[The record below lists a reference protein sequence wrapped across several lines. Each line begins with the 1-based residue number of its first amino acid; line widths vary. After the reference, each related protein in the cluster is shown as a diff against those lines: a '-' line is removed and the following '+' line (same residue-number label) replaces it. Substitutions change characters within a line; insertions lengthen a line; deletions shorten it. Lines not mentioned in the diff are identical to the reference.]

1 MGVTP
6 GQEIPKPDHVAYKTH
21 VLPRDIYDPI
31 RRAYNQARW
40 QSEASSKELGCLI
53 GEYTNSSVA
62 WSRLGPFLQKE
73 HPNFYE
79 AFLKLSGDGREADGF
94 ISWSS
99 DEQQIEEASL
109 IAGLKSTIPQG
120 FQGSGLK
127 INELEI
133 SSQETF
139 CTEEVEDSLDLWK
152 FTPSERRN
160 LICGWKIVLDAT
172 LNKDIESAR
181 ATLQQS
187 NRDIEINLAKEN
199 AARMI
204 GFGKSLSFFRTR
216 HTMALL
222 IFRNHRR

>member
-6 GQEIPKPDHVAYKTH
+6 GQEIPNPDHVAYKTH
-21 VLPRDIYDPI
+21 ALPREVYDPI

-40 QSEASSKELGCLI
+40 RSEASSKELECLI

-73 HPNFYE
+73 HPSFYE

-127 INELEI
+127 IMELEI
-133 SSQETF
+133 SSQEPF
-139 CTEEVEDSLDLWK
+139 CTEKVEGSLDLWK
-152 FTPSERRN
+152 FTPSERRD
-160 LICGWKIVLDAT
+160 LICGWKNVLDTT
-172 LNKDIESAR
+172 LNKDIESVR

-187 NRDIEINLAKEN
+187 NRDMEINLAKEN
-199 AARMI
+199 AAKMI
-204 GFGKSLSFFRTR
+204 CFGKSLLFSESVIQW
-216 HTMALL
+216 LC
-222 IFRNHRR
+222 